1 MDDSASDGGTITIDA
16 ETFTLLIRALGM
28 AVALATHGG
37 GTELWPEPKT
47 KQRKPRTKPA
57 HLNAVEP

>member
-1 MDDSASDGGTITIDA
+1 MDDSASDDGTVTIPT
-16 ETFTLLIRALGM
+16 ETLCELIRALGM